1 MESNKQ
7 DDLDV
12 VYVMGAAKRGV
23 QNFGTSIVNLFEF
36 SIRNFMKLLIF
47 MVLGLGIGF
56 GLYSLKTPYYEADF
70 TVSHIRFENDYCGE
84 LIRNLNAA
92 INHKEENVTL
102 AEKLK
107 MDGPSAARVKHIAY
121 RPLNEHMA
129 KVFADSL
136 SVFLPFRVE
145 VEVYDNGVLPLLQTS
160 ILNYLESNEY
170 AVAMKEIDRKTLDL
184 VEKRVKG
191 EIDEIDSLKRIVS
204 RSIIPRSSGSGIIL
218 GEAMKPVD
226 IYKHSM
232 ASYEKLME
240 VNKKQVLNK
249 SFQLMIGY
257 TKSNAEGGLPRWA
270 HLLIGI
276 LLGYIVGVI
285 FLNRRLAAK
294 ESNPQ
299 GR

>member
-23 QNFGTSIVNLFEF
+23 QNLGTSIVNLFEF
-36 SIRNFMKLLIF
+36 SIRNFFMLLIF
-47 MVLGLGIGF
+47 IVLGLGIGF
-56 GLYSLKTPYYEADF
+56 GLYSLKTPFYEANF

-92 INHKEENVTL
+92 INHQEENATL

-107 MDGPSAARVKHIAY
+107 MDGPSAAMVKHIGY

-129 KVFADSL
+129 KTFADSL

-145 VEVYDNGVLPLLQTS
+145 VEVYNNSVLPELQTS
-160 ILNYLESNEY
+160 IMNYLESNEY
-170 AVAMKEIDRKTLDL
+170 AIAMKEIDRKTLDL

-191 EIDEIDSLKRIVS
+191 EIDEIDSLKKIVS
-204 RSIIPRSSGSGIIL
+204 RSIIPRTSGNGIIL

-226 IYKHSM
+226 IYRHSM
-232 ASYEKLME
+232 ESYEKLMD

-257 TKSNAEGGLPRWA
+257 TKSNTEGGLPKWA
-270 HLLIGI
+270 YLLIGI
-276 LLGYIVGVI
+276 IFGYIVGVI
-285 FLNRRLAAK
+285 FLNRRYAAK
-294 ESNPQ
+294 AVNTQ